1 MISTFFPRA
10 TAPWWKVELAPQVTV
25 GKLIVMVAALISLY
39 IDQSFGG
46 AYSSIMTYAGGTL
59 GASSDEISWTNVT
72 YNACYYTM
80 LLFTPW
86 LIRRYSRRVVFGGGH
101 LLFAIFSVYLA
112 LTSWLNGFIVVRG
125 FEGLAQGTFFVS
137 SVATVLTLFPRKYSS
152 YAFSIFSVT
161 SLTGAATGPFIGGW
175 FIDHGFWRDTLW
187 LYAMMALFSSII
199 ISLLLEAPG
208 PDTTAKKDWS
218 GVGISFI
225 AFLSFNYIMAFGER
239 RDWFWNTSIVVFS
252 ITCLI
257 AFAAFIVREVRLG
270 PSGFIN
276 LRLFKIRNLA
286 IGSILGFGLGAPL
299 FGGNDFL
306 QYAESS
312 LHFPPSTAGALL
324 TLRILA
330 IVIVAPVAVTLV
342 NADLLNVKI
351 PVVFGFFLVPLAYSL
366 LDYNTTGYS
375 GFWNFGIPLVLSGAG
390 FAMLFSPIA
399 NVTIRALPQQ
409 FTAQGIGVF
418 KLVLVL
424 GGSIASTALS
434 VLYDHDTNAYL
445 SLLAGRATEKTLLAT
460 GATML
465 PREAYAQMVM
475 GQASVL
481 AYADSSKWIAVST
494 LVLLPLV
501 GFLKS
506 PKKS

>member
-1 MISTFFPRA
+1 
-10 TAPWWKVELAPQVTV
+10 
-25 GKLIVMVAALISLY
+25 
-39 IDQSFGG
+39 
-46 AYSSIMTYAGGTL
+46 
-59 GASSDEISWTNVT
+59 
-72 YNACYYTM
+72 
-80 LLFTPW
+80 
-86 LIRRYSRRVVFGGGH
+86 
-101 LLFAIFSVYLA
+101 
-112 LTSWLNGFIVVRG
+112 
-125 FEGLAQGTFFVS
+125 
-137 SVATVLTLFPRKYSS
+137 
-152 YAFSIFSVT
+152 VT

-175 FIDHGFWRDTLW
+175 FIDHGFWRDTFW

-199 ISLLLEAPG
+199 IFFLLEAPG
-208 PDTTAKKDWS
+208 PDLTAKSDWT
-218 GVGISFI
+218 GVFIVFI
-225 AFLSFNYIMAFGER
+225 AFLSFNYITAFGER
-239 RDWFWNTSIVVFS
+239 RDWFWNTSIVLFS
-252 ITCLI
+252 ITCFF
-257 AFAAFIVREVRLG
+257 AFLAFVLREVKLG

-330 IVIVAPVAVTLV
+330 IAFVAPVAVTLV
-342 NADLLNVKI
+342 NADIINVKI
-351 PVVFGFFLVPLAYSL
+351 PVVLGFFLVPLSYAL

-375 GFWNFGIPLVLSGAG
+375 GFWNFGIPLIMSGAG
-390 FAMLFSPIA
+390 FAALFSPIA
-399 NVTIRALPQQ
+399 NVTIRALPQA
-409 FTAQGIGVF
+409 FTTQGIAVF

-424 GGSIASTALS
+424 GGSIASTALA
-434 VLYDHDTNAYL
+434 VLYDHDTDAYR
-445 SLLAGRATEKTLLAT
+445 SLLAGRATQKTLEAI
-460 GATML
+460 GAMGMS
-465 PREAYAQMVM
+465 REAYAQIVS

-481 AYADSSKWIAVST
+481 AYADSSKWIAVSA